1 MIHFEDEDD
10 EQFYMV
16 RPGLHKFLM
25 EMSKYYELVVFT
37 AALSEYADWILDQVD
52 TKKLIKHRLYRQHC
66 NHQETYAIKD
76 LNNLGRDLSKTI
88 IVDNIGLNF
97 ESTTPEN
104 GIQIESWYNDME
116 DKELEKIGLFLT
128 EMAL

>member
-1 MIHFEDEDD
+1 
-10 EQFYMV
+10 
-16 RPGLHKFLM
+16 
-25 EMSKYYELVVFT
+25 MSKYYELVVFT

-116 DKELEKIGLFLT
+116 DKELEKIGQFLT